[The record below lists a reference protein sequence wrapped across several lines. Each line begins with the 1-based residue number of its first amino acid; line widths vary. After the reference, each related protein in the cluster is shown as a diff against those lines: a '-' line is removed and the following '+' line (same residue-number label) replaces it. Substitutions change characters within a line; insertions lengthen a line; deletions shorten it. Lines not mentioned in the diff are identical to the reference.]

1 MALNP
6 YQKYQEN
13 RIEGA
18 SQGEMIVMLYEGA
31 IKFMNQGIIYIEQKN
46 IEKANESIIKA
57 QRIVNELQIT
67 LNFEAGGEIA
77 ENLYRLYD
85 FCMQELIRANIK
97 KDVSGLT
104 NSIQIFEELLS
115 AWREIFN
122 APERNISLG

>member
-31 IKFMNQGIIYIEQKN
+31 IRFMNQGIIYIEQKN

-97 KDVSGLT
+97 KDSSGLT

-115 AWREIFN
+115 AWKEIVSNPDKTIAF
-122 APERNISLG
+122 G